1 MPKTPRPHR
10 KKKGQLRSSVS
21 TVGELLREKTAHLAS
36 HKKESPFLCSVILLS
51 KVLGKPKEFLI
62 SHPEYQVSDRDIKTF
77 SQLVQR
83 ILQGEPLAY
92 VTGEKEFWKYKF
104 YCNPSALIPRPETE
118 LLVEKALEIFQGR
131 SPRVILDLGTGTG
144 AVGITL
150 ARVWKD
156 ALVFLTDISLDALF
170 LAKKNVKKI
179 IGASDRVFL
188 LCGDWFMPFRK
199 DFKAD
204 IITVNPPYV
213 SRADEVLLQEEVK
226 RFEPETALFSR
237 DETGLSEIKALF
249 SQAAFHLEENG
260 VILCEVGIGQA
271 PSVCS
276 YVEDLGLYSKV
287 ETFCDLS
294 GVERVVCA
302 WP

>member
-1 MPKTPRPHR
+1 
-10 KKKGQLRSSVS
+10 
-21 TVGELLREKTAHLAS
+21 
-36 HKKESPFLCSVILLS
+36 
-51 KVLGKPKEFLI
+51 
-62 SHPEYQVSDRDIKTF
+62 
-77 SQLVQR
+77 
-83 ILQGEPLAY
+83 
-92 VTGEKEFWKYKF
+92 
-104 YCNPSALIPRPETE
+104 
-118 LLVEKALEIFQGR
+118 
-131 SPRVILDLGTGTG
+131 
-144 AVGITL
+144 
-150 ARVWKD
+150 
-156 ALVFLTDISLDALF
+156 
-170 LAKKNVKKI
+170 
-179 IGASDRVFL
+179 
-188 LCGDWFMPFRK
+188 MPFRK